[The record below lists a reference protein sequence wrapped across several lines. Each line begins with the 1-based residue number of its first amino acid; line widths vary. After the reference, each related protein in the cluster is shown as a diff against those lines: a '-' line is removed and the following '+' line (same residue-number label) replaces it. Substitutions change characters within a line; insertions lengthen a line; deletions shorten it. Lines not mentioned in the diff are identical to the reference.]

1 MPLISNDLLR
11 NRVHT
16 TIPMQTPYRE
26 TENQKRENIA
36 SFHALSREGLE
47 NGTTERRILLYET
60 RCHTLPIWIL
70 RKFGTSSIS
79 LVVIIVQT
87 LMFSQRFF

>member
-1 MPLISNDLLR
+1 MPLISNELLR
-11 NRVHT
+11 NRVRT
-16 TIPMQTPYRE
+16 TIPMQTPYRA

-60 RCHTLPIWIL
+60 RCGE
-70 RKFGTSSIS
+70 K
-79 LVVIIVQT
+79 V
-87 LMFSQRFF
+87 SQIASASWTRAR